1 MQSVTL
7 VQTFRKGCD
16 LVVIEVDNLDSL
28 AVAQRWH
35 FGEFVVLEVDN
46 PEVGEVVEE
55 VIV

>member
-35 FGEFVVLEVDN
+35 SCEFVVLEVDH